1 MRLFDPTIVSIDP
14 QLWSRRRAMSA
25 LLLVAASSACTHRGT
40 DRKPIVLFV
49 CQAGT
54 AKSAITREIFRRRA
68 SQRKIAVTAFSRGLV
83 IEDHVSPGLKQQL
96 AADGI
101 VPDVDP
107 YQVLTA
113 QDWQR
118 ADILIWFNPLPPE
131 VKHPDRRDWSDLPSF
146 NDSFAIARPILDRRI
161 DTLLDELSR
170 RHPRRI

>member
-1 MRLFDPTIVSIDP
+1 MRLFDPVNHTVDP

-25 LLLVAASSACTHRGT
+25 LLLVAASSACTHTGASRT
-40 DRKPIVLFV
+40 PIVLFV

-54 AKSAITREIFRRRA
+54 AKSAISREIFRRRA
-68 SQRKIAVTAFSRGLV
+68 SERKIAVTAFSRGLV
-83 IEDHVSPGLKQQL
+83 IEDHVSPALKQQL

-101 VPDVDP
+101 DPSADP

-118 ADILIWFNPLPPE
+118 ADILIWFNPLPPA
-131 VKHPDRRDWSDLPSF
+131 VNHPAMRDWSDLPSF

-161 DTLLDELSR
+161 DALLDELS
-170 RHPRRI
+170 HFQPRKS